1 MPSSATQQFS
11 GIFISYRRDDSS
23 GYAGRLSDRLVEHF
37 GRTRIFMDI
46 DAIEPGEDFVTVIE
60 NAVGSCEILIAI
72 IGRSWL
78 STSGTGTGRLDNPND
93 FVRLE
98 ISTALRRNIRVI
110 PVLVQHASMPKEKD
124 LPEDMVNFT
133 RRNAVELSD
142 LRWQTDV
149 DQLIAVMERLLAKRA
164 ETERLAEATKESEEE
179 GKRRAEGRRV
189 QHEQEAKEV
198 ERRKREA
205 AAETTKLLEEEER
218 LAAEARFR
226 ESSLPAR
233 DKQLDEHS
241 MAITDGTTSPPDK
254 NRRLV
259 LIAAATT
266 LIVLAVSVAVI
277 WRTQWRSTSSGNTN
291 QAVPAQPSF
300 VTQPVSAKSTQKQAV
315 TVPSDGTGAN
325 ATGLGGEEVFK
336 PGEPTLWKRDDSGTI
351 LQIVRNANSLRAV
364 MDSPSPTA
372 EAAGRRKGDLAF
384 DGTYE
389 GGTIRGTAYL
399 LFSETDVRRCPA
411 FGGDQPFALSLT
423 LSVDGNSLSGSRE
436 DYKLSDDCEKIN
448 LPRRRLTYSRLS
460 R

>member
-1 MPSSATQQFS
+1 
-11 GIFISYRRDDSS
+11 
-23 GYAGRLSDRLVEHF
+23 
-37 GRTRIFMDI
+37 MDI
-46 DAIEPGEDFVTVIE
+46 DTIEPGEDFVTVIE
-60 NAVGSCEILIAI
+60 NAVSSCEVLIAI

-98 ISTALRRNIRVI
+98 IATALRRNIRVI

-124 LPEDMVNFT
+124 LPDDMVNFT

-142 LRWQTDV
+142 LRWQSDV

-179 GKRRAEGRRV
+179 QQRRREAEGKARV
-189 QHEQEAKEV
+189 AQEREEV

-205 AAETTKLLEEEER
+205 AAETTKRLEEEER

-226 ESSLPAR
+226 ESSLSAR
-233 DKQLDEHS
+233 DRQLDEPS
-241 MAITDGTTSPPDK
+241 TAITAGTQPSPNK

-259 LIAAATT
+259 LIAVAT

-277 WRTQWRSTSSGNTN
+277 WRTKWGSTSSGNSN
-291 QAVPAQPSF
+291 EGAA
-300 VTQPVSAKSTQKQAV
+300 TQSSLVNSSKPTQKQAV
-315 TVPSDGTGAN
+315 TVPSDGSGAN
-325 ATGLGGEEVFK
+325 ATGSAGAEVFK
-336 PGEPTLWKRDDSGTI
+336 PGEPTFWKRDDSGTI

-364 MDSPSPTA
+364 MDTPSATA

-389 GGTIRGTAYL
+389 GRTIRGTAYL
-399 LFSETDVRRCPA
+399 LFSDTDVRRCPA
-411 FGGDQPFALSLT
+411 FGGDQPFALNLT
-423 LSVDGNSLSGSRE
+423 LSADGNSLSGSRE
-436 DYKLSDDCEKIN
+436 DYKLSEDCEKIN
-448 LPRRRLTYSRLS
+448 LPRRRLTYTRVSR
-460 R
+460 